1 MEIELLSPVVETSR
15 RERAAARVP
24 DSSDE
29 GCISPE
35 ETVAEEEE
43 SRGGSSDSCSGCT
56 EGTEQVQSHSQL
68 AYRHALAALTL
79 SAYPLLQ
86 LRRRRRQKHCW
97 WNLPEMF
104 STVASYLHSS
114 DLRVLSCVS
123 STWAYGAERIL
134 SLHCAAGDALQ
145 TRTET
150 ADFLLEN
157 FVLEMHALVKE
168 VVEEPAT
175 VAQLTLR
182 VHASLAAEECR
193 VMQTRLRAVMA
204 SGEDC
209 DGLCAQMV
217 QVATARRDVCSA
229 ILSYA
234 QRLQEEARRALR
246 VSELVFAAARGGT
259 SIDPCAV
266 PLPSDESDE
275 SLSWHISL

>member
-1 MEIELLSPVVETSR
+1 MEIELLSPVVESSR
-15 RERAAARVP
+15 RECVAARVP

-35 ETVAEEEE
+35 ETVAGEEE
-43 SRGGSSDSCSGCT
+43 SSRGGASSDGCSGCT
-56 EGTEQVQSHSQL
+56 ETEQVQSRLCPS
-68 AYRHALAALTL
+68 LAALTL

-86 LRRRRRQKHCW
+86 LRRRRRQAQCW

-104 STVASYLHSS
+104 STVATYLPSS
-114 DLRVLSCVS
+114 DLRALSCVS

-145 TRTET
+145 GRTET
-150 ADFLLEN
+150 ADHLLEN
-157 FVLEMHALVKE
+157 FVSELHALVKK
-168 VVEEPAT
+168 VAEEPAT
-175 VAQLTLR
+175 VPQLTLR

-193 VMQTRLRAVMA
+193 VMQTRLRGVMA

-234 QRLQEEARRALR
+234 QRLQDEARRALR
-246 VSELVFAAARGGT
+246 VSELVFAAARSGT
-259 SIDPCAV
+259 RVDPSDV
-266 PLPSDESDE
+266 PLPRDEFDE
-275 SLSWHISL
+275 RSPL